1 MKRFLSITLLIAM
14 LLTVFVSCKGNENQG
29 DPATAGADEIAM
41 KSDNFSF
48 NLAEATYAFN
58 RTYIDFY
65 NENYQYMNYYGIDKE
80 SQPERYEVVLEN
92 NLMAMLYHVMD
103 VDSLEEL
110 KNTDLQ
116 AAVTEYLMDNGMTEE
131 EILTLK
137 EKLS

>member
-1 MKRFLSITLLIAM
+1 M
-14 LLTVFVSCKGNENQG
+14 
-29 DPATAGADEIAM
+29 GAELDEIIDDYM
-41 KSDNFSF
+41 ISF
-48 NLAEATYAFN
+48 Y
-58 RTYIDFY
+58 
-65 NENYQYMNYYGIDKE
+65 NYYGIDKE

-116 AAVTEYLMDNGMTEE
+116 VAVTKYLMDNGMTEE